1 MNSILHISNKTSMAT
16 VILLL
21 TCQQIFAI
29 DSVQVIIDQD
39 TLYYPAISTIDF
51 PAYQIFSDSGQTAPD
66 KTPLENGTGDD
77 SEITAKGSI
86 SRGIQVSSNASVS
99 LQSSLYLKI
108 SGDLGENYAVDGV
121 LTERTSPLQP
131 IGNTRRLNDF
141 DRVLVTISGPSLTAS
156 IGDIDLDKDHGKFGR
171 FKRSIEGIDASARSG
186 QLVVDGSVG
195 FSYGQYTVQQIQGSE
210 GKQGPYRLEGKN
222 GEKFII
228 ILAGSEKVELDGHRL
243 ERGDYI
249 IDYNA
254 AELSFSPA
262 YMISN
267 NSRISVDFEYV
278 PDVYLANYS
287 FGRRLISAGT
297 SMGERHSTPLFFSA
311 SVKQLSD
318 DGSNPLGSIDQPF
331 LESVFEGLPD
341 TVASTWVSTVL
352 PDSVE
357 GDYQYNSGVLVYT
370 GPSLG
375 THRAS
380 FNFVGLDLG
389 EYRKDLSGGL
399 EFYIYDPTAG
409 EYLPAQ
415 KLISPQSQSVF
426 TFSGGYAGKLL
437 KASADFGV
445 SRNIRN
451 LYASGS
457 QGVDRLAWDANLG
470 LDAERG
476 AILVG
481 QKNYEQGFTT
491 FELMESNEYY
501 RRWKLSPRVDEQ
513 ERLDY
518 ASLRVG
524 NLKHLHAAGEASQLI
539 RSDRTIG
546 QQANLNVS
554 NDPNNPYHVN
564 YGGLATRAD
573 DKLSHQHSI
582 RTGMRKGK
590 YYAQVH
596 GSLED
601 GLGSIYFENN
611 DHVASGVS
619 LQFDPSQKHKITTT
633 YDLRRDYRQL
643 EEGESLIDPGV
654 LQRWTD
660 QRTDMSAQ
668 YGFQHDKN
676 AHAKLALK
684 YRQHENDSSGIS
696 TYTLGNLDLGLK
708 GFDGRVNYSGRYSM
722 DEEHIPKYDF
732 QYVLVDTGYGEYS
745 YDPITRDYLP
755 VNGGRFIRQRVFSDH
770 EEQVRK
776 MEGKTNLE
784 YASKQYHD
792 RTARGLRIGG
802 QANNQKRS
810 QVNSGDVI
818 QRQDMLRI
826 TFNYRL
832 GEGSILNELYYTGR
846 NTQRFS
852 SLYNFGNE
860 SSDNT
865 THDLYGILS
874 WNPSNRTKIGGLA
887 EKRTR
892 DIEYNPLAIEN
903 WLALRPYGIHTFTIS
918 SKQRV
923 EGEIKYSL
931 ISDVKLEQV
940 YTESYIELSHRFRVG
955 RRGSVDQ
962 QAYISYIQ
970 SESAGIPYSVFSGRQ
985 PGQNWKYTFN
995 GRYVFS
1001 NRFQISLNYSIQERG
1016 ESAVEQYMRI
1026 EGRTHF

>member
-1 MNSILHISNKTSMAT
+1 MAAA
-16 VILLL
+16 ILLIA
-21 TCQQIFAI
+21 CQLVYAT
-29 DSVQVIIDQD
+29 DSVRVIIDQD
-39 TLYYPAISTIDF
+39 TLYYPTISTIDF
-51 PAYQIFSDSGQTAPD
+51 PAYQIFSDSGQTLAAE
-66 KTPLENGTGDD
+66 TPLEDGTIDN

-108 SGDLGENYAVDGV
+108 SGDLGDNYSVDGV

-141 DRVLVTISGPSLTAS
+141 DRVLVTISGPALTAS
-156 IGDIDLDKDHGKFGR
+156 IGDLNLDKDHGKFGR
-171 FKRSIEGIDASARSG
+171 FKRSIEGLDASARSG
-186 QLVVDGSVG
+186 QAAIDGSVG
-195 FSYGQYTVQQIQGSE
+195 FSYGQYTVHQIQGSE
-210 GKQGPYRLEGKN
+210 GKQGPYRLAGKN

-228 ILAGSEKVELDGHRL
+228 ILAGSEKVELDGRRL

-267 NSRISVDFEYV
+267 NSRISVEFEYV

-287 FGRRLISAGT
+287 FGKRLISAGT
-297 SMGERHSTPLFFSA
+297 SLGERQSTPFYFSA

-318 DGSNPLGSIDQPF
+318 DGSNPLGSVDQLF
-331 LESVFEGLPD
+331 LESIFEGLPD
-341 TVASTWVSTVL
+341 TVASTWVSTVQ
-352 PDSVE
+352 PDSID
-357 GDYQYNSGVLVYT
+357 GDYQYNQGYLVYT
-370 GPSLG
+370 GPALG

-389 EYRKDLSGGL
+389 EYRKELNGGL
-399 EFYIYDPTAG
+399 EYYVYDPPAG
-409 EYLPAQ
+409 EYLSAQ
-415 KLISPQSQSVF
+415 NLISPQSQSIF
-426 TFSGGYAGKLL
+426 TFSAAYAGALL
-437 KASADFGV
+437 KASGDVGV

-451 LYASGS
+451 LYAAGS
-457 QGVDRLAWDANLG
+457 QGVDRLAWDASLG
-470 LDAERG
+470 LEVERG
-476 AILVG
+476 AFLVG

-491 FELMESNEYY
+491 FDLMESNEYY
-501 RRWKLSPRVDEQ
+501 RRWKLSPRIDEQ

-518 ASLRVG
+518 TSFRVG
-524 NLKHLHAAGEASQLI
+524 SIGHLHAAGEASQMI

-546 QQANLNVS
+546 RQATLSIS
-554 NDPNNPYHVN
+554 NDPNEPYHVN

-573 DKLSHQHSI
+573 DQLSHQHSI
-582 RTGMRKGK
+582 RTGLRMGN
-590 YYAQVH
+590 YYAQIH

-601 GLGSIYFENN
+601 GLGSTYFENN
-611 DHVASGVS
+611 DHIASGLS
-619 LQFDPSQKHKITTT
+619 IQFDPSQKHKITTT

-643 EEGESLIDPGV
+643 EEDESLIDPGV
-654 LQRWTD
+654 LESWTD
-660 QRTDMSAQ
+660 QRRDMSAQ
-668 YGFQHDKN
+668 YAFQHDKN

-684 YRQHENDSSGIS
+684 YRQHENDTSGMS
-696 TYTLGNLDLGLK
+696 TYALGNLDLGLQ
-708 GFDGRVNYSGRYSM
+708 GFDGQVKYSGRYSM

-745 YDPITRDYLP
+745 YDPVTRDYLP
-755 VNGGRFIRQRVFSDH
+755 VSGGRFIRQRVFSDH
-770 EEQVRK
+770 DEQVRK
-776 MEGKTNLE
+776 LEGKTSLE
-784 YASKQYHD
+784 YATQQYSD
-792 RTARGLRIGG
+792 RSARGLRIGG
-802 QANNQKRS
+802 QANNQRRS
-810 QVNSGDVI
+810 QVNTGDVI
-818 QRQDMLRI
+818 QSQDMI
-826 TFNYRL
+826 KATINYRL
-832 GEGSILNELYYTGR
+832 GEGHILSELHYNGR

-860 SSDNT
+860 STDNT
-865 THDLYGILS
+865 SHDLYGIFS
-874 WNPSNRTKIGGLA
+874 WSPSNRTKIGGLA
-887 EKRTR
+887 ERRTR
-892 DIEYNPLAIEN
+892 DIEYNPLATED
-903 WLALRPYGIHTFTIS
+903 WLALRPYAIHTYTIS

-931 ISDVKLEQV
+931 IEDVNLEQI
-940 YTESYIELSHRFRVG
+940 YAESFIKFGHRFRVG

-962 QAYISYIQ
+962 QAYLSYIQ
-970 SESAGIPYSVFSGRQ
+970 SETVGIPYSVFSGRQ

-1016 ESAVEQYMRI
+1016 EGAVEQYMRL